1 MWEPAALC
9 CFTRKTGCIVVGAL
23 EVIGTIIGLLA
34 VFFQFSFIQ
43 NSITYMVCTRTTT
56 STLGTDCGEI
66 SNAVYGVMVFYMTC
80 AAIQVLCS
88 AMVVIGVM
96 NDDPILIT
104 PFLIKN
110 TIVIALNI
118 IICIIVVVFL
128 YLLNLLLM
136 VAYAYCYGAII
147 FMWTYFL
154 LTVRAYYYELKRG
167 KSDDHHR
174 LAEHCQVENGH
185 IDI

>member
-1 MWEPAALC
+1 MLGAAIRTFILPDHIH
-9 CFTRKTGCIVVGAL
+9 THTTVQQGYRALLNTLLDVGARC
-23 EVIGTIIGLLA
+23 VVLLH
-34 VFFQFSFIQ
+34 QEDG
-43 NSITYMVCTRTTT
+43 MH
-56 STLGTDCGEI
+56 CGGGAG
-66 SNAVYGVMVFYMTC
+66 SVYGVMVFYMTC